1 VKKTTE
7 AFNNYFNNNPA
18 TATSGGTTAD
28 KKWDPE
34 DLIKM
39 PPPKFVPIKKRKSKR
54 TIDFSASRSAPV
66 TPVGRSPAKDIIPEL
81 DEKGSDS
88 DTEFGFGSR
97 WSNV

>member
-1 VKKTTE
+1 MKKTTE
-7 AFNNYFNNNPA
+7 AFNNYFNNN
-18 TATSGGTTAD
+18 TAGGGGGSTPE
-28 KKWDPE
+28 KKWDAD
-34 DLIKM
+34 DLMKM

-54 TIDFSASRSAPV
+54 TIDFTASKSAPV
-66 TPVGRSPAKDIIPEL
+66 TPVARSPAKEIIPEL